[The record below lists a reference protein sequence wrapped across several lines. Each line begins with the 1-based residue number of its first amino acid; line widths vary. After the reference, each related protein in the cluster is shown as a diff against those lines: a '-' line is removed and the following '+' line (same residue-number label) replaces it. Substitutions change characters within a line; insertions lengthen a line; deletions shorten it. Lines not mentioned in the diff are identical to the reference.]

1 MNKKIF
7 LVIGVIVALISCAAI
22 SGCTDSSQ
30 QPGEETLTPTPAPG
44 ETTDVVSNSTKS
56 PQEIVADSNNAFAFS
71 LYRLLSAES
80 LDDENIFFSPYSVS
94 SAFAL
99 VLEGAKGNTADEIK
113 DVFSFPKSL
122 DTLRQGFYSLNEG
135 INYEGS
141 GYSLSTANA
150 LWAEKTYP
158 FLESYLKTAEE
169 YYSANTTNLDF
180 KNSPEESR
188 LTINSWTEDKTNQK
202 IKDLIPEGMIS
213 PLTKLVITNAVY
225 FKGDWVYEFDKEK
238 TQKADFYSPSGVVE
252 VDMMQRTDEEA
263 VFMYYE
269 SDTLKALKM
278 PYESEGKKQ
287 LFMTVLLPKEN
298 SALEP
303 GEFVDADKLAEI
315 EKSFK
320 SQQVHVYL
328 PKFKL
333 ETEYSL
339 NDALEKMGMPKAFS
353 DEADFSGM
361 DGTDDLFISD
371 VVHKAY
377 VDVNEE
383 GTEAAAATGIVF
395 RTTSAGPTDIKVPEF
410 LADHPFMF
418 IIEDEE
424 SGNILFM
431 GKVSNPAN

>member
-22 SGCTDSSQ
+22 SGCTDSFQ
-30 QPGEETLTPTPAPG
+30 QPGEKTQTPTPAPG

-113 DVFSFPKSL
+113 DVFSFPKSM

-278 PYESEGKKQ
+278 PYESEGKKK
-287 LFMTVLLPKEN
+287 LFMTVLLPKDN

-395 RTTSAGPTDIKVPEF
+395 RTTSAGPTDVEVPEF